1 MPASPPGG
9 VRRLPPGGAPTGRRT
24 LTPPGGERRADG
36 PPGLGGPG
44 APGRGP
50 ATRPI
55 RRGDARRTGPVAAP
69 AAVPAG
75 PERRPGL
82 DHPGGYTARRPPTD
96 EQRAVGL
103 RPPTGEHGAV
113 GPAGD
118 PGMPGGGAPDRRPSA
133 QGLPPAGGPLRRPG
147 AGYGHPGDPGF
158 DERGYGGPGGGGGF
172 DDRGDEYGLDPTTA
186 AMPPA
191 RPAAWPDHDADDY
204 GDDAYADD
212 GYGDDGYYDEYDDID
227 DEADDLP
234 KRRGCRNALVVLAV
248 LVVLAMVA
256 GWFGWSWVQDKI
268 DPPGEPGEVVI
279 VDIPEGTTTAGAG
292 DILADADVIT
302 DAGMWGWY
310 TRLREVGTIQAGR
323 YEMRLNSS
331 FAEAIDDLGNDPF
344 PPDSRLVTIPEGL
357 TQAQIAER
365 LADPET
371 GVPGFTVEGVEAAL
385 ADPTSRSSVLPEDQ
399 PLLEGTLFPETY
411 AVEDGDTEADV
422 IQRMVAEFD
431 EVATDLQLQS
441 RAEAVGLSPYQ
452 VVIVASM
459 IEREAG
465 IVEDGPRIARV
476 IYNRIEA
483 GEPLGIDA
491 TSCYEKGEIPC
502 TLTNDE
508 LTDNTPYD
516 TREQTGL
523 TPTPIA
529 SPGRASL
536 EAALAPADGDWRWY
550 VLDAEKNDGSSY
562 FTNDYEDFL
571 AAKQRCTEAGLG
583 CG

>member
-1 MPASPPGG
+1 
-9 VRRLPPGGAPTGRRT
+9 
-24 LTPPGGERRADG
+24 
-36 PPGLGGPG
+36 
-44 APGRGP
+44 
-50 ATRPI
+50 TRPI
-55 RRGDARRTGPVAAP
+55 RRSDALRTGPVA

-75 PERRPGL
+75 PERRPSGL
-82 DHPGGYTARRPPTD
+82 DRLGGPPAHRPPTG
-96 EQRAVGL
+96 EQRAVG
-103 RPPTGEHGAV
+103 
-113 GPAGD
+113 
-118 PGMPGGGAPDRRPSA
+118 
-133 QGLPPAGGPLRRPG
+133 PAGGPGGPGMPRGGARDRRPG
-147 AGYGHPGDPGF
+147 AQVPPPVGGLQRPPGGYGRPGEYGPPGEPGF
-158 DERGYGGPGGGGGF
+158 GEPGYDDRGYGGRGGGGF
-172 DDRGDEYGLDPTTA
+172 DDAGDEYGLDPATA
-186 AMPPA
+186 AMPAA
-191 RPAAWPDHDADDY
+191 RPAAWPGDDVDDY

-212 GYGDDGYYDEYDDID
+212 GYGDDGYYDEYDEID

-234 KRRGCRNALVVLAV
+234 RRKGCRNALVALAV

-256 GWFGWSWVQDKI
+256 GWFAWSWAQDKI

-279 VDIPEGTTTAGAG
+279 VDIPEGTTTAGVG
-292 DILADADVIT
+292 DILADAEVIT
-302 DAGMWGWY
+302 DSGMWGWY

-385 ADPTSRSSVLPEDQ
+385 ADPASRSPVLPENQ

-422 IQRMVAEFD
+422 IQRMVAQFD
-431 EVATDLQLQS
+431 DVAADLQLQS
-441 RAEAVGLSPYQ
+441 RAEAVGLSPYE

-502 TLTNDE
+502 TLTDDE

-562 FTNDYEDFL
+562 FTNDYDDFL